1 PLYDCVE
8 VKPEHQLGEILSSN
22 VLKFFIDVTS
32 KTKLLT
38 NMQAASLL
46 PHWNTFEARA
56 LRVVISDLCPVFR
69 KFDPDPTVTLP
80 GVRVEEPN
88 PASAAR
94 VSLQNFSLNLLI
106 ELARRLEVSNTG
118 AVKLTPD
125 ELAALNLTPDPALT
139 DGTVVLTRS
148 DLTAAAD
155 LFKGNGNGR

>member
-1 PLYDCVE
+1 MAVVKGVKEQVHLPLYDCVE
-8 VKPEHQLGEILSSN
+8 VKPGKQLGDTLSSN
-22 VLKFFIDVTS
+22 VLKFFIDVTG

-80 GVRVEEPN
+80 GVRVEDPN
-88 PASAAR
+88 PATAAR
-94 VSLQNFSLNLLI
+94 DSLQKFSSNLLI

-118 AVKLTPD
+118 AVKLTYE
-125 ELAALNLTPDPALT
+125 ELNALHVTTDPALT
-139 DGTVVLTRS
+139 D
-148 DLTAAAD
+148 
-155 LFKGNGNGR
+155 